1 MRILS
6 EADTRE
12 LLTVAASNDAIE
24 SSFAEYGRAGE
35 VLANPSAAVMFVPHD
50 PPSIF
55 IDKMGMLPESN
66 IAGIRFGMQFGC
78 YYCILSDTRTGK
90 AFGMVDVTWL
100 YRRRVGSTGAVTA
113 KYLARKDSKR
123 IALIGAGQ
131 LNEEI
136 YLTMADVFP
145 DAEFRIASRTLE
157 GAQAFADKLSSN
169 QRPPLTA
176 VDGTEACVKDADIVC
191 TITLA
196 QEPMIKPGMLKK
208 GALMLSMGGVPE
220 VAFEC
225 LDEFGYIVVDDLDY
239 ALLRGDLAT
248 WVNDGRLTQD
258 ELLARIDGNIG
269 EVVAGK
275 KRAREN
281 DEEIILGV
289 IQGMVHCDLAAA
301 KFCLDEAEKRGMGTV
316 AEGIAASAGRDP
328 AKGAK
333 SASFV
338 TDGLKRSRG
347 MG

>member
-12 LLTVAASNDAIE
+12 LLSVTASNDAIE
-24 SSFAEYGRAGE
+24 DSFAQYGRAGE

-66 IAGIRFGMQFGC
+66 IAGIRYGMQFGC

-90 AFGMVDVTWL
+90 GFGMVDVTWL
-100 YRRRVGSTGAVTA
+100 YRRRVGSTGTVTA

-123 IALIGAGQ
+123 VGLIGAGQ

-136 YLTMADVFP
+136 YLTMAAQFP
-145 DAEFRIASRTLE
+145 DAEYRVSSRTFE
-157 GAQAFADKLSSN
+157 GAQAFADKLASN
-169 QRPPLTA
+169 DLPPLRA
-176 VDGTEACVKDADIVC
+176 VETVEECIDDADIVC

-225 LDEFGYIVVDDLDY
+225 LDEFGYVIVDDLDY
-239 ALLRGDLAT
+239 ALLRGDFAT
-248 WVNDGRLTQD
+248 WVNQGKISEED
-258 ELLARIDGNIG
+258 LLKRIDGNIG

-281 DEEIILGV
+281 DDEIILGV
-289 IQGMVHCDLAAA
+289 IQGMVHCDLAAS
-301 KFCLDEAEKRGMGTV
+301 KYCLDEAEKRGMGV
-316 AEGIAASAGRDP
+316 VSEGIAAFAGRDVT
-328 AKGAK
+328 KGAK

-338 TDGLKRSRG
+338 TDGLKKSRG